1 MTDIEKNNIEKLCFF
16 RQKIIDNSHSR
27 LTEEYELLLRQEQG
41 NRFIFPEELFYK
53 MIVNKDY
60 HSLYLEH
67 IKPIL
72 YSYFEKSNAIYSLNM
87 DYQELYY
94 PDTIEF
100 LKNFKYKKRLK
111 IELTERIPLFR
122 DNPYK
127 ELVPIEVIKAISS
140 LGYTIVFDDFLSGV
154 NTFET
159 LFTVEPYISRI
170 KISVLPFK
178 KNLSTEEL
186 RAFIFSIV
194 EAIHFLGKEIV
205 IEGVEEEELLNCF
218 PEDWKQQTYF
228 YDLPHKF

>member
-1 MTDIEKNNIEKLCFF
+1 MTDIEKNDIEKLCFF
-16 RQKIIDNSHSR
+16 RQKIIDNTHLR

-72 YSYFEKSNAIYSLNM
+72 YSYFEKSDVIYSLNM

-122 DNPYK
+122 DNP
-127 ELVPIEVIKAISS
+127 
-140 LGYTIVFDDFLSGV
+140 
-154 NTFET
+154 
-159 LFTVEPYISRI
+159 
-170 KISVLPFK
+170 
-178 KNLSTEEL
+178 
-186 RAFIFSIV
+186 
-194 EAIHFLGKEIV
+194 
-205 IEGVEEEELLNCF
+205 
-218 PEDWKQQTYF
+218 
-228 YDLPHKF
+228 

>member
-1 MTDIEKNNIEKLCFF
+1 MTDIEKNGIENLCFF
-16 RQKIIDNSHSR
+16 RQKIIDNSHSN
-27 LTEEYELLLRQEQG
+27 LTDEYELLLRQEQD

-60 HSLYLEH
+60 HSSYLEH
-67 IKPIL
+67 INPLL
-72 YSYFEKSNAIYSLNM
+72 YSYFEKSDAIYSLNV

-94 PDTIEF
+94 PETIEF

-186 RAFIFSIV
+186 RAFIFAIV
-194 EAIHFLGKEIV
+194 ETIHFLGKEIV
-205 IEGVEEEELLNCF
+205 IEGVEEEELLNYF

-228 YDLPHKF
+228 YDFPHKF